1 MTCSQNS
8 INILTALQFKGIGP
22 GKIVSNW
29 HTHMADEEVLFLVN
43 SFTTGEHIS
52 MNELLRTKEVV
63 TRLVES
69 NEPYIDGVVSLG
81 EENFPFCRGNVN
93 SGDYPVV
100 LFYKGDIQLLKPAS
114 KNVAVI
120 GVLMPED
127 SIAQREQNMVSALLR
142 NNYVIVSGLALGCD
156 SIAHKQALAENGR
169 TIAILPSTLK
179 TILPSQNQQLAEG
192 IYKNKGLLIT
202 EYYKEPESNM
212 ELRGRYQER
221 DRLQAMFSD
230 AIILTAS
237 YDLNKEGNDSGSRL
251 AMNYAKKY
259 RIPRYVMYNETTDC
273 SHPQF
278 ELNRRI
284 LREGNSTI
292 LTHTNIKTLCER
304 EENQLKIF

>member
-29 HTHMADEEVLFLVN
+29 HTQMTDEEVLFFVN
-43 SFTTGEHIS
+43 SFTTGEQIS
-52 MNELLRTKEVV
+52 MDKFLSTKGVV
-63 TRLVES
+63 IRLVES
-69 NEPYIDGVVSLG
+69 NEPFIDGVVSWG
-81 EENFPFCRGNVN
+81 EEDFPFCRGSVN
-93 SGDYPVV
+93 NGAYPVV
-100 LFYKGDIQLLKPAS
+100 LFYKGDIQLLKPTS

-127 SIAQREQNMVSALLR
+127 SIAQREQNMVSALLK

-156 SIAHKQALAENGR
+156 SIAHKQALVENGK

-179 TILPSQNQQLAEG
+179 SILPSQNQQLAEG

-202 EYYKEPESNM
+202 EYYTEQESSM

-237 YDLNKEGNDSGSRL
+237 YDVNKEGNDSGSRL

-259 RIPRYVMYNETTDC
+259 QIPRFVLYNEATDYN
-273 SHPQF
+273 HPQF

-292 LTHTNIKTLCER
+292 LTHTNIKTLCAK